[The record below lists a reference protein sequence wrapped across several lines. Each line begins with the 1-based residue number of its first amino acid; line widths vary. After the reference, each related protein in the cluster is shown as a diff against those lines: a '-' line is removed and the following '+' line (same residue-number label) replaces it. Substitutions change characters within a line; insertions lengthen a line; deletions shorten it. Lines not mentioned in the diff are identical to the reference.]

1 MIFSLMMKLQ
11 FLSKGYSMSYLLF
24 LTLLVTQIICVR
36 FILNELEIFRKEIRE
51 DLALESKKILMLSD
65 DLSMIDKHASS
76 AIANQWDLISKFID
90 QQKNK
95 KNN

>member
-1 MIFSLMMKLQ
+1 
-11 FLSKGYSMSYLLF
+11 MSYLLF

-36 FILNELEIFRKEIRE
+36 FMLNELEKVRKEILH
-51 DLALESKKILMLSD
+51 DITLESEKILMLSD
-65 DLSMIDKHASS
+65 DLSMIDKYASS

-95 KNN
+95 KTN